1 MTMSPAGDNATATV
15 WNREIVMHTFWAVL
29 GFVVLWLGLLDV
41 FLAALNYDEAGFFAI
56 RLCVLQ
62 WRCLRSITRRLPQRW
77 RPVALRQVTGLN
89 ILLSMTIWLGTV
101 IVGYGFIYYSQMYG
115 THFQYDGRNL
125 GAGLFSAM
133 YFSAAQLA
141 TVGTSQITPE
151 TDALRALSILETLTG
166 VGLITLILTFLF
178 GVYQVVRDLRT
189 LSSNFVTAERGVAD
203 PVACLAPY
211 FHQGEPVGLDGHLNA
226 IFESFWSYADGL
238 RQHHLAYY
246 FQSGRDHFSLPYV
259 LHMLGQWLAALHWG
273 LPSGHPASV
282 HPLLMQLGSQ
292 FLLFA
297 DYLHGQLGWTS
308 TEAPEVVP
316 FESFSAVYCAGG
328 ETSDPWLGRFLR
340 LNRDMARLARLDPAA
355 DPKEAYGRYQQWLPL
370 AYRVEQMTTAV
381 SRDLDYQPMVQP
393 EGNSL
398 VATFNR

>member
-1 MTMSPAGDNATATV
+1 
-15 WNREIVMHTFWAVL
+15 MHTFWAVF
-29 GFVVLWLGLLDV
+29 GFVVLGLGLLDV

-56 RLCVLQ
+56 RLCALQ
-62 WRCLRSITRRLPQRW
+62 WHGLRSITRRLPQRW
-77 RPVALRQVTGLN
+77 RPVALRQVIGLN
-89 ILLSMTIWLGTV
+89 IILSMMIWLGTI
-101 IVGYGFIYYSQMYG
+101 IVGYGFIYYSRMYG
-115 THFQYDGRNL
+115 NNFQYDGRNV

-203 PVACLAPY
+203 PVASLAPY
-211 FHQGEPVGLDGHLNA
+211 FHQGEPIGLDGHLSA

-282 HPLLMQLGSQ
+282 HPLLTQLGSQ

-308 TEAPEVVP
+308 AAAPEIVP
-316 FESFSAVYCAGG
+316 FESFSAAYCAA
-328 ETSDPWLGRFLR
+328 EQTSDPWLGRFLR

-381 SRDLDYQPMVQP
+381 GRDLDYQPMVQP
-393 EGNSL
+393 EGKSL